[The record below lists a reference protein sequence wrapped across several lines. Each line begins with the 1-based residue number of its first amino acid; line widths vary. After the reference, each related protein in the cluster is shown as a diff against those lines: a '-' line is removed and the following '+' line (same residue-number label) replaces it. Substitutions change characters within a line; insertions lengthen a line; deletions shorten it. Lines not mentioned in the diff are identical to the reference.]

1 MDRVE
6 PYDWK
11 WEVPDCGILIFFY
24 GQNGFTVQLILEQHR
39 VRGADPP
46 YSQKSAYNVW
56 LPPNY

>member
-46 YSQKSAYNVW
+46 YSQKSAYNV
-56 LPPNY
+56 